1 MYYLRILF
9 SLVFPFFVAKA
20 GLKKKS
26 LSFSG
31 ALLGYAIGA
40 LLAYANACYVAALLA
55 FFASGSYVTRLG
67 AHRKV
72 RLEADFEQGAQRN
85 WIQVL
90 CNGLAAAL
98 CAVAYLAFA
107 SPPRPELPI
116 DLARYPSPSY
126 VSLALLAALAACC
139 GDTWASEVG
148 AAFAW
153 GQPRLIIG
161 LRRVPPGT
169 NGGVSLVGT
178 AASCAGGG
186 IVGLAYW
193 LAVCAAVPA
202 DDLIAAPPQLP
213 LLLAAGAAAGFI
225 GSLVDSLL
233 GATLQYSAFLRSMAG
248 KSTVN
253 HLLGCLSQT
262 NSNCENDGS
271 TLLTEF
277 QAKVTASASAPSPG
291 PQGDGLIS
299 ADSTEEAQDL
309 PAGTVG
315 WIIPNKAMERSF
327 TTTDKE
333 LFVLKDVSKRLQEKF
348 FPIVL
353 ANIQTH
359 SSDHGERCAKAMAKL
374 FARLRLHHWCN
385 SQRTLAQQRKRGRF
399 DIDTGLVTEH
409 PGPRIRHISGC
420 RVLNNH
426 LVNLLSSVITC
437 LLLPRLA
444 LAATPWLL

>member
-1 MYYLRILF
+1 LQIHALQQKAMYYLRILF

-26 LSFSG
+26 LSISG

-233 GATLQYSAFLRSMAG
+233 GATLQYSG
-248 KSTVN
+248 
-253 HLLGCLSQT
+253 
-262 NSNCENDGS
+262 
-271 TLLTEF
+271 
-277 QAKVTASASAPSPG
+277 
-291 PQGDGLIS
+291 
-299 ADSTEEAQDL
+299 
-309 PAGTVG
+309 
-315 WIIPNKAMERSF
+315 
-327 TTTDKE
+327 
-333 LFVLKDVSKRLQEKF
+333 
-348 FPIVL
+348 
-353 ANIQTH
+353 
-359 SSDHGERCAKAMAKL
+359 
-374 FARLRLHHWCN
+374 
-385 SQRTLAQQRKRGRF
+385 F